1 MVLSQ
6 DKEKSKTT
14 KVMGLNGEWPM
25 LLMAMVWEMKASLRS
40 MVSERVVLTMLGDV
54 EMHEGWL

>member
-6 DKEKSKTT
+6 DKEKSKMTA
-14 KVMGLNGEWPM
+14 VMGLNGEWPM
-25 LLMAMVWEMKASLRS
+25 LLMAMVREMKASLRS

-54 EMHEGWL
+54 EMHKGWL